1 LLTNPAGLAHAR
13 KGQIATTTMTGG
25 AFGHTC
31 AAHNCLKPRWK
42 EGWCAAHWYAHEAR
56 LHLYRDAEDDE
67 LESIAICEAIW
78 NAS

>member
-1 LLTNPAGLAHAR
+1 MAG
-13 KGQIATTTMTGG
+13 GP
-25 AFGHTC
+25 FSHTC

-56 LHLYRDAEDDE
+56 LLFYSEPEGEA
-67 LESIAICEAIW
+67 ESIAICEAIW